1 MNEAPKPAAVSGAMP
16 QTTSPRLLAV
26 SAGTILRRIQ
36 LVTFSL
42 LFFVLVLYLLEKL
55 EAILQP
61 LLIAFFI
68 VYLILPFHELLVG
81 RGIPSILAYILI
93 LAMILGSLFGCAV
106 LVYRTAEQMV
116 TRLPEY
122 QEILE
127 EKIRET
133 LISFDVP
140 NAAEWTLDELGLFET
155 ERLRG
160 AARAVIGT
168 FKGLLTGLG
177 VTFIYLLFIVAE
189 RESIRHRLIRAF
201 GERRGQHLLSMVASI
216 NRSISQ
222 YLAVK
227 TFTGLVAALLSVL
240 VLAGFHVDFYVLWGF
255 LIFLFNYIPY
265 IGSLVAIGLPITL
278 GFLMLDIG
286 SAIMV
291 AVLLIAIQQVLGTF
305 LEPRMAGR
313 RLQVSP
319 LLILLSLSFWGILWG
334 IIGMILAVPLL
345 VVIKSI
351 FDNIPETKPIATPMP

>member
-1 MNEAPKPAAVSGAMP
+1 MNEAPKPAAVSEATP
-16 QTTSPRLLAV
+16 TV
-26 SAGTILRRIQ
+26 SAGTVLRRIQ
-36 LVTFSL
+36 LITFSL
-42 LFFVLVLYLLEKL
+42 LFFVLVLYVLEKF

-68 VYLILPFHELLVG
+68 VYLILPLHELLVD
-81 RGIPSILAYILI
+81 RGIPSILAYGLI
-93 LAMILGSLFGCAV
+93 LAMILGGLFGCGV
-106 LVYRTAEQMV
+106 VMYRSAEQMIS
-116 TRLPEY
+116 RLPDY
-122 QEILE
+122 QETLE
-127 EKIRET
+127 ERVRET
-133 LISFDVP
+133 LASFDVP
-140 NAAEWTLDELGLFET
+140 NAAEWTLDELGLFDAEA
-155 ERLRG
+155 LRR
-160 AARAVIGT
+160 AARAMIGT

-201 GERRGQHLLSMVASI
+201 GERRGQKLLSMAASI

-227 TFTGLVAALLSVL
+227 TFMGLVAAVLSVL
-240 VLAGFHVDFYVLWGF
+240 VLAGFGVDFYILWGF

-265 IGSLVAIGLPITL
+265 IGSLVAIGLPIAL
-278 GFLMLDIG
+278 SFLMLNVA

-351 FDNIPETKPIATPMP
+351 FDNIPETRPIATLMANE

>member
-1 MNEAPKPAAVSGAMP
+1 MNEAPKPAAVPVGAP
-16 QTTSPRLLAV
+16 EAPPV
-26 SAGTILRRIQ
+26 SAAVVLRRIQ
-36 LVTFSL
+36 LITLSL
-42 LFFVLVLYLLEKL
+42 LFFVLVLYLLEKF

-68 VYLILPFHELLVG
+68 VYLILPFHEMLVD

-93 LAMILGSLFGCAV
+93 LAMILGALFGCGV

-116 TRLPEY
+116 TRLPDY

-127 EKIRET
+127 HRVRKV
-133 LISFDVP
+133 LISFEVP
-140 NAAEWTLDELGLFET
+140 NAAEWTLDELGLFDA
-155 ERLRG
+155 ERVRG
-160 AARAVIGT
+160 AARAIIGT

-177 VTFIYLLFIVAE
+177 VTFIYLLFIIAE
-189 RESIRHRLIRAF
+189 RESIQHRLIRAF
-201 GERRGQHLLSMVASI
+201 GEKRGQHLLSMAASI

-222 YLAVK
+222 YLGVK
-227 TFTGLVAALLSVL
+227 TFTGLVAALLSML
-240 VLAGFHVDFYVLWGF
+240 VLAGFGVDFYILWGF

-265 IGSLVAIGLPITL
+265 IGSLVAIGLPIAL
-278 GFLMLDIG
+278 SFLMLDVA

-291 AVLLIAIQQVLGTF
+291 AVLLVAIQQVLGTF

-334 IIGMILAVPLL
+334 ITGMILAVPLL

-351 FDNIPETKPIATPMP
+351 FDNIPETRPIATLMANE